1 MVTASPVCIL
11 ARITHT
17 IGVPLSS
24 VLAADTVKKI
34 FGSLVLFILK
44 WEPFVG
50 KLRHMQVIRY
60 EVSLGMGKTA
70 TGCRKKDVVIKQGR
84 VLHGQMERAY
94 LTCLFESS

>member
-1 MVTASPVCIL
+1 MITPSPVCIL

-17 IGVPLSS
+17 IGAPLSS
-24 VLAADTVKKI
+24 AAATVKKI

-60 EVSLGMGKTA
+60 EVSLGMGKKA
-70 TGCRKKDVVIKQGR
+70 TGLRKKDVVIKQGR

-94 LTCLFESS
+94 LTCLFDSS

>member
-11 ARITHT
+11 ITRITHT

-60 EVSLGMGKTA
+60 EVSLGIRDRGA
-70 TGCRKKDVVIKQGR
+70 R
-84 VLHGQMERAY
+84 
-94 LTCLFESS
+94 